1 MKESNPLL
9 MVDLRR
15 EERLIMSFH
24 SLHKLDMI
32 MRAMGSNGAARV
44 RTNGSHVIALQLL
57 GVEIIEEDI
66 KPFVNKFGTD
76 IESLSFLQ
84 MCLILQQL
92 VEEDLRLFY
101 FYKAC
106 KSLDPTG
113 RGAICARE
121 AAAIGE
127 TLIRIN
133 VPGEPAPVMA
143 IKEAIWKNSSFV
155 YKTANVQELMKII
168 IL

>member
-32 MRAMGSNGAARV
+32 MRAMGSDGTARV
-44 RTNGSHVIALQLL
+44 RANGDHVLALQIL
-57 GVEIIEEDI
+57 GVETKEKDV
-66 KPFVNKFGTD
+66 KPFVNQFGAD

-84 MCLILQQL
+84 MCVILQQL

-121 AAAIGE
+121 AVAIGE
-127 TLIRIN
+127 TLIKIN
-133 VPGEPAPVMA
+133 VPGEPAPVKA

-155 YKTANVQELMKII
+155 YETANMQELMKR
-168 IL
+168 LVK